1 MTKIGLFTVSY
12 TGYLTVSAYD
22 KDLACDEA
30 NKMLSESG
38 IVNDG
43 DSGEWQ
49 LADVIDEGYWS
60 NA

>member
-12 TGYLTVSAYD
+12 TGYLTVSAENE
-22 KDLACDEA
+22 DLAMDIA
-30 NKMLSESG
+30 NTMLSESG

-49 LADVIDEGYWS
+49 LADVTDENYWS
-60 NA
+60 NS

>member
-12 TGYLTVSAYD
+12 TGYLTVSAENE
-22 KDLACDEA
+22 DLAMDIA
-30 NKMLSESG
+30 NTMLSKSG

-49 LADVIDEGYWS
+49 LADVIDEDYWS